1 MTINEIDSYLNENGI
16 NANDLWNQGTTI
28 FMEISGDWKH
38 DHLRTKWLMEGL
50 GYEQEYEDVT
60 EDTGCDW
67 YPAIH
72 KYVLSPRADA
82 LIRRHRKQVL
92 EGHRHDLIAVYEWT
106 KDETPADTVKAL
118 KKFIGEKNAIIAIAE
133 AVNASE
139 GDGRIYP
146 KTREW
151 AKTVEGSASTEEL
164 NQFELY
170 SLVSWIHTSHLEQ
183 IAEEAMKVSAC

>member
-1 MTINEIDSYLNENGI
+1 MTINEIDIYLHENGVYVDDI
-16 NANDLWNQGTTI
+16 WNQGTTI
-28 FMEISGDWKH
+28 FMDIHGDWKH

-50 GYEQEYEDVT
+50 GYEQEYEDIT
-60 EDTGCDW
+60 EDTGSDC

-72 KYVLSPRADA
+72 KYRLSDKADF

-92 EGHRHDLIAVYEWT
+92 ESHRHDLITVYEWT
-106 KDETPADTVKAL
+106 RDETPADTVKSL
-118 KKFIGEKNAIIAIAE
+118 KRLIGEKNAIISIAE

-170 SLVSWIHTSHLEQ
+170 GLTSWIHTSHLEQ